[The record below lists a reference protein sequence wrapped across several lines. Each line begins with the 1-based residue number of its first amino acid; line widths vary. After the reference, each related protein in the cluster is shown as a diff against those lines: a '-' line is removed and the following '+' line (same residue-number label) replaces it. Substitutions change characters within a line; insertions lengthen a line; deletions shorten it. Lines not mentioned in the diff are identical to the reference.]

1 MRGDGWEEERRCEQ
15 ISERKV
21 KRCPGL
27 PEVSVVE
34 VGEDRNS
41 RISGI
46 GGLLTC
52 GTTGMLMCLSSMA
65 LYSKAIHFG
74 TRRLFS
80 LKPRTTLMMSG
91 ARREDWNSEVAA
103 ITVSTPLAVAI
114 FMLSEPLL
122 SASVEGEQCR
132 V

>member
-41 RISGI
+41 RISSI